1 MNFTGFNYINANT
14 VRNFDFITIPRAL
27 IKDDKFKSLDGNAK
41 LLYGLMLNRT
51 ALSAIHLDK
60 FSDENGNIFII
71 YTVNQVMD
79 DLCVSNKTAC
89 KLISDLEKIGLIT
102 RKKQGRGNPSLTYV
116 MDFNSVVI
124 NDLNQEAIDCNKK
137 ESDVDE
143 IKKCKNYTSK
153 SVNSTS
159 LEVKNLH
166 SSYNNNNYIYIDQSI
181 NQESCKDDRLIESE
195 EVLFNEAYIALLN
208 QKKETRLL
216 NRDITKE
223 WFYEKIKKAE
233 LSGKT
238 KEMLK
243 EIVVNDY
250 KKGVVQRKITNHLKY
265 MQACIISVLLSFDE
279 RIKVR
284 DIKESGDK
292 QKIKKENKF
301 LNFEQR
307 KYSEEEEEEYLK
319 KCMEDMNKVLN
330 NIQK

>member
-41 LLYGLMLNRT
+41 LLYGLMLSRT

-71 YTVNQVMD
+71 YTVNQVME

-124 NDLNQEAIDCNKK
+124 NDLNQEVTDCNKK

-143 IKKCKNYTSK
+143 VKKCKNYTSR

-166 SSYNNNNYIYIDQSI
+166 SSYNNNNYNDIDQSI
-181 NQESCKDDRLIESE
+181 NQETCKGDRLIESE
-195 EVLFNEAYIALLN
+195 EILFNEAYIALLN

-223 WFYEKIKKAE
+223 WFYEKIKRAE

-238 KEMLK
+238 KDMLK
-243 EIVVNDY
+243 EIVVDDY
-250 KKGVVQRKITNHLKY
+250 KKGVVQRKIKNHLKY

-292 QKIKKENKF
+292 QKTKKENKF
-301 LNFEQR
+301 SNFEQR
-307 KYSEEEEEEYLK
+307 NYSEEEVDEYLK
-319 KCMEDMNKVLN
+319 KSIDAIFN
-330 NIQK
+330 NI

>member
-41 LLYGLMLNRT
+41 LLYGLMLSRT

-71 YTVNQVMD
+71 YTVNQVME

-124 NDLNQEAIDCNKK
+124 NDLNQEATDFNKK

-143 IKKCKNYTSK
+143 IKKCKNYTSR

-195 EVLFNEAYIALLN
+195 EILFNEAYIALLD

-223 WFYEKIKKAE
+223 WFCEKIKSAE

-238 KEMLK
+238 KDMLK
-243 EIVVNDY
+243 EIVVDDY
-250 KKGVVQRKITNHLKY
+250 KKGVVQRKIKNHLKY

-292 QKIKKENKF
+292 QKIKKGNMF

-319 KCMEDMNKVLN
+319 KSIDAIFN
-330 NIQK
+330 NI

>member
-41 LLYGLMLNRT
+41 LLYGLMLSRT

-71 YTVNQVMD
+71 YTVNQVME

-102 RKKQGRGNPSLTYV
+102 RKKKGRGNQSLTYV

-124 NDLNQEAIDCNKK
+124 NDLNQEAKDFNKK

-143 IKKCKNYTSK
+143 IKKCKNYTSR

-195 EVLFNEAYIALLN
+195 EILFDEAYIALLD

-216 NRDITKE
+216 NRDINKE
-223 WFYEKIKKAE
+223 WFCEKIKSAE

-238 KEMLK
+238 KDMLK
-243 EIVVNDY
+243 EIVVDDY
-250 KKGVVQRKITNHLKY
+250 KKGVVQRKIKNHLKY

-301 LNFEQR
+301 INFEQR
-307 KYSEEEEEEYLK
+307 KYSEEEEYLK
-319 KCMEDMNKVLN
+319 KCMEEMNKVLN
-330 NIQK
+330 NT

>member
-41 LLYGLMLNRT
+41 LLYGLMLSRT

-71 YTVNQVMD
+71 YTVNQVME

-124 NDLNQEAIDCNKK
+124 NDLNQEATDCNKK

-143 IKKCKNYTSK
+143 IKKCKNYTSR

-195 EVLFNEAYIALLN
+195 EVLFNEAYIALLD

-238 KEMLK
+238 KDMLK

-292 QKIKKENKF
+292 QKIKKGNMF

-319 KCMEDMNKVLN
+319 KSIDAIFN
-330 NIQK
+330 NI

>member
-41 LLYGLMLNRT
+41 LLYGLMLSRT

-124 NDLNQEAIDCNKK
+124 NDLNQEATDCNKK

-143 IKKCKNYTSK
+143 IKKCKNYTSR

-166 SSYNNNNYIYIDQSI
+166 SSYNNNNYNDIDQSI

-292 QKIKKENKF
+292 QKTKKENKF
-301 LNFEQR
+301 SNFEQR
-307 KYSEEEEEEYLK
+307 NYSEEEVDEYLK
-319 KCMEDMNKVLN
+319 KSMDAIFN
-330 NIQK
+330 NI

>member
-41 LLYGLMLNRT
+41 LLYGLMLSRT

-124 NDLNQEAIDCNKK
+124 NELNQESTDCNKK

-143 IKKCKNYTSK
+143 IKKCKNYTSR

-166 SSYNNNNYIYIDQSI
+166 SSYNNNNYNDIVKSI

-284 DIKESGDK
+284 DIKENGDK
-292 QKIKKENKF
+292 QKIKKGNMF

-319 KCMEDMNKVLN
+319 KSIDAIFN
-330 NIQK
+330 NI

>member
-41 LLYGLMLNRT
+41 LLYGLMLSRT

-124 NDLNQEAIDCNKK
+124 NELNQEATDCNKK

-143 IKKCKNYTSK
+143 IKKCKNYTSR

-166 SSYNNNNYIYIDQSI
+166 SSYNNNNYNDIDQSI

-284 DIKESGDK
+284 DIKENGDK

-301 LNFEQR
+301 INFEQR
-307 KYSEEEEEEYLK
+307 KYSEEEEEEQLK
-319 KCMEDMNKVLN
+319 KCMEYMNKVLN
-330 NIQK
+330 NI

>member
-41 LLYGLMLNRT
+41 LLYGLMLSRT

-124 NDLNQEAIDCNKK
+124 NDLNQEAADCNKK

-143 IKKCKNYTSK
+143 VKKCKNYTSR

-166 SSYNNNNYIYIDQSI
+166 SSYNNNIYNDIAQSI
-181 NQESCKDDRLIESE
+181 NQESFKDDRLIESE
-195 EVLFNEAYIALLN
+195 EVLFDEAYIALLN

-216 NRDITKE
+216 NRDITKK
-223 WFYEKIKKAE
+223 WFCEKIKNAE

-238 KEMLK
+238 KDMLK
-243 EIVVNDY
+243 EIVVDDY

-292 QKIKKENKF
+292 QKTKKENKF
-301 LNFEQR
+301 SNFEQR
-307 KYSEEEEEEYLK
+307 NYSEEEVDEYLK
-319 KCMEDMNKVLN
+319 KSMDAIFN
-330 NIQK
+330 NI

>member
-41 LLYGLMLNRT
+41 LLYGLMLSRT

-71 YTVNQVMD
+71 YTVTQVMD

-102 RKKQGRGNPSLTYV
+102 RKKQGRGNPSITYV

-124 NDLNQEAIDCNKK
+124 NELNQEATDCNKK

-143 IKKCKNYTSK
+143 IKKCKNYTSR

-166 SSYNNNNYIYIDQSI
+166 SSYNNNNYNDIVQSI

-292 QKIKKENKF
+292 QKIKKGNMF

-319 KCMEDMNKVLN
+319 KSIDAIFN
-330 NIQK
+330 NI

>member
-41 LLYGLMLNRT
+41 LLYGLMLGRT

-71 YTVNQVMD
+71 YTVNQVME

-124 NDLNQEAIDCNKK
+124 NDLNQEATDCNKK

-143 IKKCKNYTSK
+143 IKKCKNYTSR

-284 DIKESGDK
+284 DMKESGDK

-307 KYSEEEEEEYLK
+307 KYSEEEEEEHLK
-319 KCMEDMNKVLN
+319 KCMEYMNKVLN
-330 NIQK
+330 NI

>member
-51 ALSAIHLDK
+51 TLSAVHLDK

-71 YTVNQVMD
+71 YTVNQVME

-89 KLISDLEKIGLIT
+89 KLISDLEKIGLIK

-116 MDFNSVVI
+116 MDFNSVVTS
-124 NDLNQEAIDCNKK
+124 EATKEVTDCNKQD
-137 ESDVDE
+137 SNNDE
-143 IKKCKNYTSK
+143 NKRCRIYTSR

-166 SSYNNNNYIYIDQSI
+166 SSYNNNSYNDIDQSI
-181 NQESCKDDRLIESE
+181 NPEFSTEDRLIESE
-195 EVLFNEAYIALLN
+195 ETLFNEAYIALLN

-233 LSGKT
+233 SSGKT
-238 KEMLK
+238 KDMLK
-243 EIVVNDY
+243 EIVVSDY

-265 MQACIISVLLSFDE
+265 MQACIVSVLLSLDE

-284 DIKESGDK
+284 NIIEGGEK
-292 QKIKKENKF
+292 QGTKKENKF

-307 KYSEEEEEEYLK
+307 NYSEEETDEYLK
-319 KCMEDMNKVLN
+319 KSMDIIFNS
-330 NIQK
+330 IQK

>member
-41 LLYGLMLNRT
+41 LLYGLMLSRT

-71 YTVNQVMD
+71 YTVNQVME

-89 KLISDLEKIGLIT
+89 KLISDLEKIGLII

-124 NDLNQEAIDCNKK
+124 NDLNQEATDFNKK

-143 IKKCKNYTSK
+143 IKKCKNYTSR

-195 EVLFNEAYIALLN
+195 EILFNEAYIALLD

-223 WFYEKIKKAE
+223 WFCEKIKSAE

-238 KEMLK
+238 KDMLK
-243 EIVVNDY
+243 EIVVDDY
-250 KKGVVQRKITNHLKY
+250 KKGVVQRKIKNHLKY

-307 KYSEEEEEEYLK
+307 KCSGEEEEHLK
-319 KCMEDMNKVLN
+319 KCMEYMNKVLN
-330 NIQK
+330 NV

>member
-41 LLYGLMLNRT
+41 LLYGLMLSRT

-124 NDLNQEAIDCNKK
+124 NELNQESTDCNKK

-143 IKKCKNYTSK
+143 IKKCKNYTSR

-166 SSYNNNNYIYIDQSI
+166 SSYNNNIYNYIDQSI

-208 QKKETRLL
+208 QKKETSLL

-223 WFYEKIKKAE
+223 WFCEKIKKAE

-292 QKIKKENKF
+292 QKIKKGNMF

-319 KCMEDMNKVLN
+319 KSIDAIFN
-330 NIQK
+330 NI

>member
-41 LLYGLMLNRT
+41 LLYGLMLSRT

-71 YTVNQVMD
+71 YTVNQVME

-124 NDLNQEAIDCNKK
+124 NDLNQEAADCNKK

-143 IKKCKNYTSK
+143 VKKCKNYTSR

-166 SSYNNNNYIYIDQSI
+166 SSYNNNIYNDIAQSI
-181 NQESCKDDRLIESE
+181 NQESFKDDRLIESE
-195 EVLFNEAYIALLN
+195 EVLFDEAYIALLN

-216 NRDITKE
+216 NRDITKK
-223 WFYEKIKKAE
+223 WFCEKIKSAE

-238 KEMLK
+238 KDMLK
-243 EIVVNDY
+243 EIVVDDY

-292 QKIKKENKF
+292 QKTKKENKF
-301 LNFEQR
+301 SNFEQR
-307 KYSEEEEEEYLK
+307 NYSEEEVDEYLK
-319 KCMEDMNKVLN
+319 KSMDAIFN
-330 NIQK
+330 NI

>member
-41 LLYGLMLNRT
+41 LLYGLMLSRT

-71 YTVNQVMD
+71 YTVNQVME

-124 NDLNQEAIDCNKK
+124 NDLNQEAADFNKK

-143 IKKCKNYTSK
+143 IKKCKIYTSR

-195 EVLFNEAYIALLN
+195 EILFNEAYIALLD

-223 WFYEKIKKAE
+223 WFCEKIKSAE

-238 KEMLK
+238 KDMLK
-243 EIVVNDY
+243 EIVVDDY
-250 KKGVVQRKITNHLKY
+250 KKGVVQRKIKNHLKY

-307 KYSEEEEEEYLK
+307 KCSGEEEEHLK
-319 KCMEDMNKVLN
+319 KCMEYMNKVLN
-330 NIQK
+330 DV

>member
-27 IKDDKFKSLDGNAK
+27 IKDNKFKSLDGNAK
-41 LLYGLMLNRT
+41 LLYGLMLSRT

-71 YTVNQVMD
+71 YTVNQVME

-124 NDLNQEAIDCNKK
+124 NDLNQEATDFNKK

-143 IKKCKNYTSK
+143 IKKCKNYTSR

-195 EVLFNEAYIALLN
+195 EILFNEAYIALLD

-223 WFYEKIKKAE
+223 WFCEKIKSAE

-238 KEMLK
+238 KDMLK
-243 EIVVNDY
+243 EIVVDDY
-250 KKGVVQRKITNHLKY
+250 KKGVVQRKIKNHLKY

-307 KYSEEEEEEYLK
+307 KCSGEEEEHLK
-319 KCMEDMNKVLN
+319 KCMEYMNKVLN
-330 NIQK
+330 NV

>member
-41 LLYGLMLNRT
+41 LLYGLMLSRT

-124 NDLNQEAIDCNKK
+124 NELNQEATDCNKK

-143 IKKCKNYTSK
+143 IKKCKNYTSR

-166 SSYNNNNYIYIDQSI
+166 SSYNNNNYNDIDQSI

-292 QKIKKENKF
+292 QKTKKENKF
-301 LNFEQR
+301 SNFEQR
-307 KYSEEEEEEYLK
+307 NYSEEEVDEYLK
-319 KCMEDMNKVLN
+319 KSMDAIFN
-330 NIQK
+330 NI

>member
-41 LLYGLMLNRT
+41 LLYGLMLSRT

-71 YTVNQVMD
+71 YTVNQVME

-89 KLISDLEKIGLIT
+89 KLISDLEKIGLII

-124 NDLNQEAIDCNKK
+124 NDLNQEATDFNKK

-143 IKKCKNYTSK
+143 IKKCKNYTSR

-195 EVLFNEAYIALLN
+195 EILFNEAYIALLD

-223 WFYEKIKKAE
+223 WFCEKIKSAE

-238 KEMLK
+238 KDMLK
-243 EIVVNDY
+243 EIVVDDY
-250 KKGVVQRKITNHLKY
+250 KKGVVQRKIKNHLKY

-307 KYSEEEEEEYLK
+307 KCSGEEEEHLK
-319 KCMEDMNKVLN
+319 KCMEYMNKFLN
-330 NIQK
+330 NV

>member
-41 LLYGLMLNRT
+41 LLYGLMLSRT

-124 NDLNQEAIDCNKK
+124 NELNQESTDCNKK

-143 IKKCKNYTSK
+143 IKKCKNYTSR

-166 SSYNNNNYIYIDQSI
+166 SSYNNNIYNYIDQSI

-208 QKKETRLL
+208 QKKETSLL

-223 WFYEKIKKAE
+223 WFCEKIKKAE

-292 QKIKKENKF
+292 QKIKKGNMF

-319 KCMEDMNKVLN
+319 KSIDTIFN
-330 NIQK
+330 NI

>member
-41 LLYGLMLNRT
+41 LLYGLMLSRT

-124 NDLNQEAIDCNKK
+124 NELNQEATDCNKK

-143 IKKCKNYTSK
+143 IKKCKNYTSR

-166 SSYNNNNYIYIDQSI
+166 SSYNNNYYNDIDQSI

-292 QKIKKENKF
+292 QKTKKENKF
-301 LNFEQR
+301 SNFEQR
-307 KYSEEEEEEYLK
+307 NYSEEEVDEYLK
-319 KCMEDMNKVLN
+319 KSMDAIFN
-330 NIQK
+330 NI